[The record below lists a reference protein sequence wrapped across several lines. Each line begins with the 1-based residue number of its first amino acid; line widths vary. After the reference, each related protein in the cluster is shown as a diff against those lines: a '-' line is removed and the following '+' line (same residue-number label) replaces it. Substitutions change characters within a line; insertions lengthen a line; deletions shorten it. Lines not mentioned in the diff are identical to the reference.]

1 MKDTMMKKTRK
12 PIPFYLV
19 ALLVIFLAFLAWSA
33 RQAIT
38 DGARITDRDYYS
50 KGLRYN
56 TSEVE
61 RRAAA
66 SLGWRITP
74 QLAAHTLSLT
84 VSDREQRPVV
94 NADVELT
101 LMLTGHQ
108 QTIPLEEQAAGR
120 YRVVLPEQLR
130 GEIHALYVVQL
141 EGTRLERN
149 LLINLQD

>member
-1 MKDTMMKKTRK
+1 MTRSRK

-19 ALLVIFLAFLAWSA
+19 TLLVIFLAFLAWSA
-33 RQAIT
+33 RQAVT

-74 QLAAHTLSLT
+74 QLTGNTLSLT
-84 VSDREQRPVV
+84 VTDREQRPVV
-94 NADVELT
+94 NAEVELT
-101 LMLTGHQ
+101 LLLPGRQ
-108 QTIPLEEQAAGR
+108 QTVTLGEQAAGR
-120 YRVVLPEQLR
+120 YQVVLPEHFR
-130 GEIHALYVVQL
+130 GELPARYVVQL